1 MKIPGY
7 AKTVAFNYSFRRD
20 LSKLWMASDRPLPVS
35 TGRQNMLSVPLM
47 TAEMK
52 SPESRA
58 IVCFESERKGQKFA
72 GGFHVFEMDADD
84 VVLISTMS
92 RMPIAVI
99 LDNGEDQD
107 ESGAE
112 LVHFIKP

>member
-7 AKTVAFNYSFRRD
+7 AKNVPFNYTYRRD
-20 LSKLWMASDRPLPVS
+20 LGRLWMASDRPLPTLSV
-35 TGRQNMLSVPLM
+35 RQNMLSVPLM

-58 IVCFESERKGQKFA
+58 IVCFESERKGEIFA
-72 GGFHVFEMDADD
+72 RGFHMFELTADD
-84 VVLISTMS
+84 AVLISTMA

-99 LDNGEDQD
+99 LDNGEDD
-107 ESGAE
+107 GTE
-112 LVHFIKP
+112 LVHFIKT